1 MNIKK
6 VILETLIDMVIAIVW
21 SMLVYNLAN
30 KGMSA
35 MWFYISSFI
44 YFLIAV
50 ILKNKL
56 KGDKNE

>member
-21 SMLVYNLAN
+21 SMLVYHLAN
-30 KGMSA
+30 KGMGA
-35 MWFYISSFI
+35 VAFYTSSFV

-50 ILKNKL
+50 ILKNKF
-56 KGDKNE
+56 KGE